1 VLLRILRSFFSG
13 AGASA
18 SARPAPRVELP
29 HEALVRIG
37 QMHARAPMDRH
48 LEIALGGMRIGEHDL
63 RALSDR
69 CLAESEASAPPLKA
83 LRRPLAA
90 YFLARYFL
98 YAMDL
103 GGAYAECGVFRGTT
117 ALFLCRAAQTRR
129 PDFAGENL
137 HLIDSF
143 EGLSRPSEE
152 DYIDD
157 HAADGT
163 TVRSAVPQGSL
174 SASAGFARNALRDY
188 PAAAIHQGWI
198 PSVFERLPETRWAF
212 LHVDV
217 DLHDPTLGCLE
228 YFYPRLVPG
237 GVILCDDYGS
247 QLFPG
252 ARRAWDAFCEEND
265 APFVVLDTGQSV
277 ILKL

>member
-1 VLLRILRSFFSG
+1 MLLRVLKSIFSG
-13 AGASA
+13 SDGRAT
-18 SARPAPRVELP
+18 PPPRVELP
-29 HEALVRIG
+29 HEASVRIG
-37 QMHARAPMDRH
+37 AVHARAPMGRH
-48 LEIALGGMRIGEHDL
+48 LDIALGGMRIGEHEL

-69 CLAESEASAPPLKA
+69 CLAETEATAPPLKA

-117 ALFLCRAAQTRR
+117 ALFLCRAARTRL
-129 PDFAGENL
+129 PGYAGEDL

-143 EGLSRPSEE
+143 EGLSRPSDE

-157 HAADGT
+157 HAADGSV
-163 TVRSAVPQGSL
+163 VRAAVPQGSL
-174 SASAGFARNALRDY
+174 SAPAEFARRALRDF
-188 PAAAIHQGWI
+188 PAASIHPGWI
-198 PSVFERLPETRWAF
+198 PAVFEGLPEKRWAF
-212 LHVDV
+212 LHIDV
-217 DLHDPTLGCLE
+217 DLHEPTLECLE
-228 YFYPRLVPG
+228 YFYPRLVAG

-252 ARRAWDAFCEEND
+252 ARRAWDSFCEDND
-265 APFVVLDTGQSV
+265 VPFVVLDTGQSV
-277 ILKL
+277 LLKP